1 MRRGLR
7 KIRQITERNKLAEK
21 LVKGNMG
28 PEELDIIFGGVRRGI
43 DFRGKCRRKPW
54 NIKSTEIR

>member
-1 MRRGLR
+1 ME
-7 KIRQITERNKLAEK
+7 QVENF
-21 LVKGNMG
+21 
-28 PEELDIIFGGVRRGI
+28 EEYSGTDGVRDEVLDIILGGVRRGI